1 MKPTKKIEMFAGV
14 EGFRPKREEL
24 EAVDGFALGDEFV
37 MPELDFGETNS
48 DLFADVGPVR
58 AVDQLDGLG
67 PLELMSKPRRI
78 TQTGGMAATH
88 ASNLAH
94 QLHEAGEGTTR
105 CILRGTFIFGDLIME
120 AAKLIGPCKAKIA
133 TLSYSMENVDALWTA
148 FGEGALTGLD
158 FVTSH
163 FFYSHYRETLWRALV
178 TNLPRKACRY
188 AVAGTHAKVALL
200 IPDDGSAP
208 WCIEGSANL
217 RSCQNLEQ
225 ITVSIGDAEAVRF
238 HAKWIDRILERFE
251 LSGRAN
257 LGNAATWAAVTGA

>member
-1 MKPTKKIEMFAGV
+1 MAKKIELFDGETAYRPSVAALEAV
-14 EGFRPKREEL
+14 EGF
-24 EAVDGFALGDEFV
+24 AMSDEFT
-37 MPELDFGETNS
+37 MPELDFGTE
-48 DLFADVGPVR
+48 DLFGDTGAVR
-58 AVDQLDGLG
+58 AVDQLDGLD
-67 PLELMSKPRRI
+67 PIDMMTKPRRI

-148 FGEGALTGLD
+148 FECGALTGLD
-158 FVTSH
+158 LVTSH

-225 ITVSIGDAEAVRF
+225 MTVSIGDAEAVRF
-238 HAKWIDRILERFE
+238 HAKWIDRIVERFE
-251 LSGRAN
+251 LTDRAN
-257 LGNAATWAAVTGA
+257 LGNAATWAAVTGAS

>member
-1 MKPTKKIEMFAGV
+1 
-14 EGFRPKREEL
+14 
-24 EAVDGFALGDEFV
+24 
-37 MPELDFGETNS
+37 
-48 DLFADVGPVR
+48 
-58 AVDQLDGLG
+58 
-67 PLELMSKPRRI
+67 
-78 TQTGGMAATH
+78 
-88 ASNLAH
+88 
-94 QLHEAGEGTTR
+94 
-105 CILRGTFIFGDLIME
+105 ME

-238 HAKWIDRILERFE
+238 HARWIDRILERFE